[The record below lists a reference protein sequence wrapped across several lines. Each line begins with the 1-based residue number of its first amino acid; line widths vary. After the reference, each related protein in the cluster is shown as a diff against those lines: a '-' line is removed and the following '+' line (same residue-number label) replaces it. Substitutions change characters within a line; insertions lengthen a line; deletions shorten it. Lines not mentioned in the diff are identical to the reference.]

1 MHDIESSDKSL
12 RGVIMKAEIEL
23 IKKGEVV
30 VLDFE
35 IIDEYTGEFEP
46 LSLQRFS
53 EDTGEPLPLVD
64 AGNLVITD
72 YIHQQLTE
80 ALRAH

>member
-1 MHDIESSDKSL
+1 
-12 RGVIMKAEIEL
+12 MKAEIEL
-23 IKKGEVV
+23 IKRGEVV

-35 IIDEYTGEFEP
+35 VIDEYNEEFEP

-53 EDTGEPLPLVD
+53 EDTGELLPVVD

-80 ALRAH
+80 TLRTH

>member
-1 MHDIESSDKSL
+1 
-12 RGVIMKAEIEL
+12 MKAEIEL
-23 IKKGEVV
+23 IKRGELV

-35 IIDEYTGEFEP
+35 VIDEYTGEFEP

-53 EDTGEPLPLVD
+53 EDTGELLPVVD

-72 YIHQQLTE
+72 YIHQQLTR
-80 ALRAH
+80 ALRMH

>member
-1 MHDIESSDKSL
+1 
-12 RGVIMKAEIEL
+12 MKAEIEL

-35 IIDEYTGEFEP
+35 VIDEYNGEFEP
-46 LSLQRFS
+46 LSLQSFS

-80 ALRAH
+80 ALRTH

>member
-1 MHDIESSDKSL
+1 
-12 RGVIMKAEIEL
+12 MKAEIEL

-35 IIDEYTGEFEP
+35 VIDEYTGEFEP

-72 YIHQQLTE
+72 YIHQQLTR
-80 ALRAH
+80 ALKAHVFIPTNHSWGVAPP

>member
-1 MHDIESSDKSL
+1 
-12 RGVIMKAEIEL
+12 MKAEIEL
-23 IKKGEVV
+23 IKRGELV

-35 IIDEYTGEFEP
+35 VIDEYTGEFEP

-53 EDTGEPLPLVD
+53 EDTGELLPVVD

-72 YIHQQLTE
+72 YIHQQLTR
-80 ALRAH
+80 ALRTH

>member
-1 MHDIESSDKSL
+1 
-12 RGVIMKAEIEL
+12 MKAEIEL
-23 IKKGEVV
+23 IKRGEVV
-30 VLDFE
+30 VLEFDV
-35 IIDEYTGEFEP
+35 IDEYTGEFEP

-53 EDTGEPLPLVD
+53 EDTGELLPVVD

-80 ALRAH
+80 TLRTH

>member
-1 MHDIESSDKSL
+1 
-12 RGVIMKAEIEL
+12 MKAEIEL
-23 IKKGEVV
+23 IKKGELV

-35 IIDEYTGEFEP
+35 VVDEYSGEFEP

-53 EDTGEPLPLVD
+53 EDTGELLPVVD

>member
-1 MHDIESSDKSL
+1 
-12 RGVIMKAEIEL
+12 MKAEIEL
-23 IKKGEVV
+23 IKKGELV

-35 IIDEYTGEFEP
+35 VVDEYSGEFEP

-53 EDTGEPLPLVD
+53 EDTGELLPVVD

-72 YIHQQLTE
+72 YIRQQLTE
-80 ALRAH
+80 AFRTH

>member
-1 MHDIESSDKSL
+1 
-12 RGVIMKAEIEL
+12 MKAEIEL
-23 IKKGEVV
+23 IKRGELV
-30 VLDFE
+30 VLEFDV
-35 IIDEYTGEFEP
+35 IDEYTGEFEP
-46 LSLQRFS
+46 VSIQRFS

-72 YIHQQLTE
+72 YIHQQLTR

>member
-1 MHDIESSDKSL
+1 
-12 RGVIMKAEIEL
+12 MKAEIEL

-30 VLDFE
+30 VLEFDV
-35 IIDEYTGEFEP
+35 IDEYTGEFEP

>member
-1 MHDIESSDKSL
+1 
-12 RGVIMKAEIEL
+12 MKAEIEL

-30 VLDFE
+30 VLDFDV
-35 IIDEYTGEFEP
+35 IDEYTGEFEP

>member
-1 MHDIESSDKSL
+1 
-12 RGVIMKAEIEL
+12 MKAEIEL

>member
-1 MHDIESSDKSL
+1 
-12 RGVIMKAEIEL
+12 MKAEIEL
-23 IKKGEVV
+23 IKRGELV

-35 IIDEYTGEFEP
+35 VIDEYTGEFEP

-53 EDTGEPLPLVD
+53 EDTGELLPVVD

>member
-1 MHDIESSDKSL
+1 
-12 RGVIMKAEIEL
+12 MKAEIEL
-23 IKKGEVV
+23 IKKGELV

-35 IIDEYTGEFEP
+35 VIDEYSGEFEP

-53 EDTGEPLPLVD
+53 EDTGELLPVVD

-72 YIHQQLTE
+72 YIRQQLTE
-80 ALRAH
+80 AFRTH